1 MAEKTALEVLKGD
14 IEKLKAQL
22 TPLLKEDTDKWIQ
35 IACNFI
41 ESKWDKIKDANRPS
55 LFSELMK
62 IAQMGLYLDGEECS
76 IVVFKGIAKRMTGY
90 RGLLKLVRNSGEL
103 AAINAG
109 VSYEKDQFEYFVD
122 EKGEHLMHKP
132 AFIKDR
138 GIPVHTYCIARI
150 KGSEMPYV
158 EVMSE
163 EQVQACR
170 KSNRFAGEDSPWAGP
185 FADEMRKKTVL
196 RRISKRLPMSTDL
209 RMAFNEDDTPEEI
222 EPAPQAEP
230 KTQSSALES
239 AVGAAAPEVKAP
251 APATTAAPA
260 TAAAPVNTAAEE
272 KKKVDDLK
280 QTFSQN
286 IEGVLAHVSGKDYPN
301 TDTTKPPRRRF
312 SCKIGEVFYGTWD
325 QAINAKIEDFYNKKV
340 VVNLKFVTQLNS
352 KKQPYNEIL
361 DVTEKVAEEELPI

>member
-1 MAEKTALEVLKGD
+1 MAEKSALDVLKSD
-14 IEKLKAQL
+14 IEKLREQFL
-22 TPLLKEDTDKWIQ
+22 PLLKDDTDKWVQ

-41 ESKWDKIKDANRPS
+41 ESKWDKIKEASRPS
-55 LFSELMK
+55 LFSELTK

-103 AAINAG
+103 ASINAN
-109 VSYEKDQFEYFVD
+109 VVYEKDVFEFYVD
-122 EKGEHLMHKP
+122 ENGEHLLHKP
-132 AFIKDR
+132 LMSGDR
-138 GIPVHTYCIARI
+138 GKPTHTYCIARI
-150 KGSEMPYV
+150 KGSENPYI

-209 RMAFNEDDTPEEI
+209 RMAFNEDDAPEHE
-222 EPAPQAEP
+222 EPAPAAEP
-230 KTQSSALES
+230 KTQSSALEQ
-239 AVGAAAPEVKAP
+239 AVGAAAPAP
-251 APATTAAPA
+251 AAATTAAPA
-260 TAAAPVNTAAEE
+260 KDAAPAKTAAEE
-272 KKKVDDLK
+272 KQQIKDV
-280 QTFSQN
+280 QNTFSQN
-286 IEGVLAHVSGKDYPN
+286 VEGVLVHISGKDYPN

-312 SCKIGEVFYGTWD
+312 SVKIGEIFYGTWD
-325 QAINAKIEDFYNKKV
+325 AEIYKRIEDLYNKKA
-340 VVNLKFVTQLNS
+340 VVNIKFVTQLNS

-361 DVTEKVAEEELPI
+361 DVTEKVAEEEIPI